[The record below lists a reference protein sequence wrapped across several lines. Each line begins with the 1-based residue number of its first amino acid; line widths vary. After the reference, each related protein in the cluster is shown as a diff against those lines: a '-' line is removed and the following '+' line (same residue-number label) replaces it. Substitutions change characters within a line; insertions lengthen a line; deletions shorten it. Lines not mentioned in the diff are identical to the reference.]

1 MTKHTPIALKDSYK
15 LFNHGPVSIVTSAYG
30 NQRNI
35 MAASWTMPVD
45 FLPAKVAVVIDKNT
59 YTRELVDASGEFAL
73 QFPMRKI
80 AKLTLDVGDAS
91 GRDIDK
97 FSRFGIKTFPSL
109 RIAAPLIEDCIGW
122 LECRVIKQGA
132 ESMDVIIGEA
142 VAAYADAEQ
151 FIDGRWH
158 FSDDPQK
165 RSIHYMAGGE
175 FYITGDVF
183 RTDSDY
189 SGE

>member
-1 MTKHTPIALKDSYK
+1 MTQHISIPLKDSYK
-15 LFNHGPVSIVTSAYG
+15 LFNHGPVSIITSAHG
-30 NQRNI
+30 DKRNI
-35 MAASWTMPVD
+35 MAAAWTMPVD
-45 FLPAKVAVVIDKNT
+45 FSPAKVAVIIDKDT

-80 AKLTLDVGDAS
+80 AKLTLDVGDIS

-97 FSRFGIKTFPSL
+97 FPRYDIKTFSST
-109 RIAAPLIEDCIGW
+109 IITAPLIEDCIGW
-122 LECRVIKQGA
+122 LECKVIKQGA
-132 ESMDVIIGEA
+132 ESMDLIVGEV

-175 FYITGDVF
+175 FYMTGESF
-183 RTDSDY
+183 RIESNY
-189 SGE
+189 SE